1 MRNVKTWKPCEK
13 VILKSL
19 SMFYQQSVC
28 LSVIFQLICVWPH
41 NACSINVCLSAFI
54 SIFCFLLNILPGPS
68 SNSAFFAGCRAGCWA
83 PSDPLTAGGSYHS
96 CVNSCNF
103 IQSYSIFKKIFI
115 RFFLLDEGDSEYTY
129 DIFRLDVEVFVWL
142 SSIKLSINS
151 LMLTHKHGGKLNT

>member
-1 MRNVKTWKPCEK
+1 MKTWKPCEK

-103 IQSYSIFKKIFI
+103 IQSYSIFKKILFI
-115 RFFLLDEGDSEYTY
+115 RFFYLMKGIRNILMIYSGWMLKFLFGYQ
-129 DIFRLDVEVFVWL
+129 V
-142 SSIKLSINS
+142 SSCQ
-151 LMLTHKHGGKLNT
+151 LTA

>member
-1 MRNVKTWKPCEK
+1 
-13 VILKSL
+13 
-19 SMFYQQSVC
+19 MFYQQSVC

-103 IQSYSIFKKIFI
+103 IQSYSIFKKILFI

-129 DIFRLDVEVFVWL
+129 DTFRLDVEVFVWL

-151 LMLTHKHGGKLNT
+151 LMLTHKHGLLRRKRKAERIFLQFFWPW